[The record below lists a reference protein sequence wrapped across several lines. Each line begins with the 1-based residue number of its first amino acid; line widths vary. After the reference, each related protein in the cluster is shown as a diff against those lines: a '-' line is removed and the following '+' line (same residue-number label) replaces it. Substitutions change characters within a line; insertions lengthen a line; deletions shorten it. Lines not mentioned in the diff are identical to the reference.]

1 MLRLLGRNTS
11 GNVQKVIFLLEELG
25 LPYAREDYGRQFNN
39 TADAAYLSLNPNG
52 KVPTLVDDKVVIWE
66 SNSILRYLCNKQK
79 NTELY
84 PADPAPR
91 SEVERW
97 MDWMLAALNPCYVGI
112 FKEAKKAPN
121 ERAASWESDAKD
133 LKAQLEILDGA
144 LKGKD
149 WAAGDKF
156 SLADIA
162 LAPVVHRCLDFPVTL
177 PELAALKAWRK
188 KLTERPAFRKAVGL

>member
-25 LPYAREDYGRQFNN
+25 LPYTREDYGRQFNN

-66 SNSILRYLCNKQK
+66 SNTILRYLSNKQK
-79 NTELY
+79 NTDLY
-84 PADPAPR
+84 PADPAQR

-97 MDWMLAALNPCYVGI
+97 MDWMLAALNPSYLGI

-121 ERAASWESDAKD
+121 ERAASWEADSKD

-144 LKGKD
+144 LKGKT

-162 LAPVVHRCLDFPVTL
+162 LGPVVHRCLDFPVEL
-177 PELAALKAWRK
+177 PELTAAKAWRK